1 MMDPKEKESGPPAA
15 NLQDEGLEFELTDLV
30 EARRVLDNESVS
42 QFDVATF
49 VPPAHWKRV
58 RRDKLPTDR
67 ALSGHAIDWLL
78 SLSPDLRPEKLGEQF
93 PRVANALAAVWR
105 DPVERRAALD
115 KLVDG
120 DRKMRAGFPR
130 EVREE
135 LAALRNWA
143 IALRGWDEPF

>member
-1 MMDPKEKESGPPAA
+1 MDTKEKESDPRATSW
-15 NLQDEGLEFELTDLV
+15 QQEGLEFEITDLD

-49 VPPAHWKRV
+49 APPEQWKRV

-67 ALSGHAIDWLL
+67 ALGGQAIDWLM
-78 SLSPDLRPEKLGEQF
+78 SLSPDLRPEKLAKQF
-93 PRVANALAAVWR
+93 PRIANALAAVWS
-105 DPVERRAALD
+105 DSGERQAALD
-115 KLVDG
+115 KLVDS

-130 EVREE
+130 EVRQE